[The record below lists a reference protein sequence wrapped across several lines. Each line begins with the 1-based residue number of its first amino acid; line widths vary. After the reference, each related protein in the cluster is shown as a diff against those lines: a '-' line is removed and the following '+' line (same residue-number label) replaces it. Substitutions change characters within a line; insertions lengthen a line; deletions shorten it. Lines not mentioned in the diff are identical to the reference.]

1 MPTLSKKFGCLLRT
15 SISLLLALGF
25 LLRPSSFEAILI
37 HNHGD
42 DGLHVHALTLNQAED
57 QQESHDDLHGMEH
70 RNSADVSIHDEQTAD
85 HSEDCGA
92 LVLILGNAIGPVA
105 STRAV
110 DLGQHSDELRDSSP
124 YASYGFHLD
133 LAGARVEPL
142 LNMCDV
148 QRSGR
153 ILVAI
158 LQSNH
163 SILI

>member
-1 MPTLSKKFGCLLRT
+1 M
-15 SISLLLALGF
+15 SLLLAVGF
-25 LLRPSSFEAILI
+25 LLRPANFEAILF

-57 QQESHDDLHGMEH
+57 QQESHDNLHGMEH
-70 RNSADVSIHDEQTAD
+70 QNSADVSVHEEQTAD

-92 LVLILGNAIGPVA
+92 LVLIFGDAIGQVA

-110 DLGQHSDELRDSSP
+110 DLGQHSDECRDSSP
-124 YASYGFHLD
+124 HIPCGFQLD
-133 LAGARVEPL
+133 PAGASVEPL
-142 LNMCDV
+142 FSLCAV
-148 QRSGR
+148 PRSGR
-153 ILVAI
+153 ILDAI